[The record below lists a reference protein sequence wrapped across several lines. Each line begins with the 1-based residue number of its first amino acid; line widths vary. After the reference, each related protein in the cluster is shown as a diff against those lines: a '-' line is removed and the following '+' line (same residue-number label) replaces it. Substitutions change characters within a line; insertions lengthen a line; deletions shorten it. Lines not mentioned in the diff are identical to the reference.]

1 LTAFTVQASG
11 PQALHCDDIN
21 TLTQHVMALL
31 PQVGSVLVK
40 GSRFMKME
48 RVLEAITHH
57 AEQHKQ
63 ETTPCS

>member
-1 LTAFTVQASG
+1 
-11 PQALHCDDIN
+11 
-21 TLTQHVMALL
+21 LTQHVMALL